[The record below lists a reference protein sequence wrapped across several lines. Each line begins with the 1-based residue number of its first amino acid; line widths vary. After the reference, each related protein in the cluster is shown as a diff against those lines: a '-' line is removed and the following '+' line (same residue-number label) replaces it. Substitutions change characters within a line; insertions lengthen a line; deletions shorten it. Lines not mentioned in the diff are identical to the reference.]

1 MKCNR
6 VRFLGLMSLVA
17 MGALTLVSDD
27 VYAQSMRF
35 SIKIPFDFYVGNQN
49 MPAGWYEVRPLS
61 AGSVLQFFER
71 DGKHVSSVMTMGTS
85 TRNNPVK
92 NTIVFN
98 RYGDQFFLS
107 EVHWRGS
114 LSGRTLTKASREIEM
129 ARNSTFKRVTATGDE
144 KP

>member
-1 MKCNR
+1 MKYNR
-6 VRFLGLMSLVA
+6 VRLFGLMSLIA
-17 MGALTLVSDD
+17 IGALTLVSDE

-35 SIKIPFDFYVGNQN
+35 SIKIPFDFCVGSQN
-49 MPAGWYEVRPLS
+49 LPAGWYEVRPLS
-61 AGSVLQFFER
+61 AGSVLQFVER

-92 NTIVFN
+92 NTVVFN

-114 LSGRTLTKASREIEM
+114 FSGRTLTKSSREIEM
-129 ARNSTFKRVTATGDE
+129 ARNSILKRVTTTDDE

>member
-6 VRFLGLMSLVA
+6 VRFLGLTSLVA
-17 MGALTLVSDD
+17 IGALTLVSNN

-35 SIKIPFDFYVGNQN
+35 SIKIPFEFCVGNQN
-49 MPAGWYEVRPLS
+49 MPAGWYEVRPQA

-71 DGKHVSSVMTMGTS
+71 DGKHASSVMTMGTS

-107 EVHWRGS
+107 EVRWRGS
-114 LSGRTLTKASREIEM
+114 LSGRTLTKSSREIEL
-129 ARNSTFKRVTATGDE
+129 ARNSVLKRVTATGDE

>member
-1 MKCNR
+1 MKYNR
-6 VRFLGLMSLVA
+6 VRLFGLMSLIA
-17 MGALTLVSDD
+17 IGALTLVSEN
-27 VYAQSMRF
+27 VHAQSVRF

-49 MPAGWYEVRPLS
+49 MPAGWYEVRPLA

-71 DGKHVSSVMTMGTS
+71 DGKHVSSVMTTGTS
-85 TRNNPVK
+85 VQNNPVK
-92 NTIVFN
+92 DTVVFN

-114 LSGRTLTKASREIEM
+114 LSGRTLTKSSREIEM
-129 ARNSTFKRVTATGDE
+129 ARNSILKHVTTTGDE